1 MGVGGRLRVTGD
13 HRAERRRV
21 VGVVL
26 AAGAGTRM
34 GTPKA
39 LVRSPGRRAV
49 ADARGGRPARGRLR
63 RGGRGSR
70 CRRRP
75 CTAARPDRSRR
86 AGRRRRGLGGRAGA
100 SLAAG
105 LRALGDED
113 TACVTLVDLPTLPA
127 AVVRRVL
134 GPGSDRDALRRA
146 VFGERPGH
154 PVLVGPDT
162 VRALLAAVTA
172 DPGDRS
178 AGRLAA
184 AGRRD
189 GRRLRRPV
197 GRRGPDRDRDRTV
210 MVPSVPS
217 HRSCRRKPDRAWSV
231 VSPACNARIRIDAR
245 IVLLRAVRQGGWRKR
260 P

>member
-1 MGVGGRLRVTGD
+1 MTPDPVQD
-13 HRAERRRV
+13 PRV

-39 LVRSPGRRAV
+39 LVRSPDGVPWPTLAVDALRAGGCAEV
-49 ADARGGRPARGRLR
+49 VVVLGAAADR
-63 RGGRGSR
+63 
-70 CRRRP
+70 
-75 CTAARPDRSRR
+75 ARPHVPTAPDVRVVVAEDWA
-86 AGRRRRGLGGRAGA
+86 AGPGA

-154 PVLVGPDT
+154 PVLVGPAH
-162 VRALLAAVTA
+162 RAALLAAVTA

-178 AGRLAA
+178 AGAW
-184 AGRRD
+184 
-189 GRRLRRPV
+189 LRRAGV
-197 GRRGPDRDRDRTV
+197 TGVDCADLWDGEDRDRDRDRDGSER
-210 MVPSVPS
+210 SVPS
-217 HRSCRRKPDRAWSV
+217 QLP
-231 VSPACNARIRIDAR
+231 
-245 IVLLRAVRQGGWRKR
+245 
-260 P
+260 